1 MKRRVML
8 FVLGILAAA
17 ACYPILF
24 LVTGSFMG
32 YRELG
37 EYLAPVLGN
46 GTGNAGWTLFP
57 SYPTLRGYVELLL
70 DSPAFFVMFWN
81 SVVITGGILVGQLL
95 TGVTAAWGFA
105 RYEFAGK
112 RVLFTIYIALMMM
125 PFQVTMLSNYL
136 VLNQWNLLNSYW
148 ALILPGAFS
157 TFSVFL
163 MYRFFMSVPEA
174 VIESARLDGAGE
186 WQIFWHLG
194 LPLGSGGIVSAMV
207 LGFLECWNLIE
218 QPLTF
223 LKDRS
228 LWPMSLYL
236 PEISLKDA
244 TAAFAA
250 SMIALLPALLVFLG
264 GQDYLEQGI
273 VAAAV
278 KE

>member
-1 MKRRVML
+1 MKQKLIL
-8 FVLGILAAA
+8 FFLVILAVA
-17 ACYPILF
+17 ACYPIIF
-24 LVTGSFMG
+24 LIAGSLMG
-32 YRELG
+32 YQELG
-37 EYLAPVLGN
+37 AYLAPVLGEAK
-46 GTGNAGWTLFP
+46 GFAGWTLFP
-57 SYPTLRGYVELLL
+57 VYPTLRGYVELLL
-70 DSPAFFVMFWN
+70 DSPSFFIMFWN
-81 SVVITGGILVGQLL
+81 SAAITGGILIGQLL

-125 PFQVTMLSNYL
+125 PFQVTMLSSYL
-136 VLNQWNLLNSYW
+136 ILNKLGLLNTHW

-157 TFSVFL
+157 TVSVFL
-163 MYRFFMSVPEA
+163 MYRFFTSIPEA
-174 VIESARLDGAGE
+174 VMESARLDGAGE
-186 WQIFWHLG
+186 WQIFMYMG

-223 LKDRS
+223 LKDKS
-228 LWPMSLYL
+228 LWPLSLYL
-236 PEISLKDA
+236 PEISLQDA
-244 TAAFAA
+244 AMAFAA
-250 SMIALLPALLVFLG
+250 SVITLAPALFVFLA

>member
-1 MKRRVML
+1 MKQKLIL
-8 FVLGILAAA
+8 FFLVILVVA
-17 ACYPILF
+17 ACYPIIF
-24 LVTGSFMG
+24 LIAGSLMG
-32 YRELG
+32 YQELG
-37 EYLAPVLGN
+37 AYLAPVLGEAK
-46 GTGNAGWTLFP
+46 GFAGWTLFP
-57 SYPTLRGYVELLL
+57 VYPTLRGYVELLL
-70 DSPAFFVMFWN
+70 DSPSFFIMFWN
-81 SVVITGGILVGQLL
+81 SAAITGGILIGQLL

-125 PFQVTMLSNYL
+125 PFQVTMLSSYL
-136 VLNQWNLLNSYW
+136 ILNKLGLLNTHW
-148 ALILPGAFS
+148 ALILPGTFS

-163 MYRFFMSVPEA
+163 MYRFFTSIPEA
-174 VIESARLDGAGE
+174 VMESARLDGAGE
-186 WQIFWHLG
+186 WQIFMYMG

-223 LKDRS
+223 LKDKS
-228 LWPMSLYL
+228 LWPLSLYL
-236 PEISLKDA
+236 PEISLQDA
-244 TAAFAA
+244 AMAFAA
-250 SMIALLPALLVFLG
+250 SVITLAPALFVFLA